1 VSVLEAVGI
10 TKSFGGV
17 HALSG
22 CSVKVERG
30 QIVGLV
36 GPNGAGKTTLFNILC
51 GLVSPTSGSV
61 TIEDQS
67 IVGLRPDQIAALGA
81 VKTFQVARGFGSLTV
96 IENLL
101 VADRLQRD
109 LSVWRAIM
117 HVAGRFDG
125 QKELAR
131 KAVEILAFLRLSH
144 LHDLPAAHLSTGQ
157 RKLLDIGRAL
167 MLSPKIILLDEPL
180 AGVNPKLAEQIAE
193 RIEDLRKDG
202 MSVALVEHRVE
213 FIRNLCDH
221 VYILSAGSILME
233 GDPHYVFSQS
243 EVISTFLGEEV
254 A

>member
-1 VSVLEAVGI
+1 MLEAIGI

-17 HALSG
+17 CALSG

-51 GLVSPTSGSV
+51 GLVPPTSGSV
-61 TIEDQS
+61 TIEDKL

-81 VKTFQVARGFGSLTV
+81 VKTFQVARGFGSLSV

-101 VADRLQRD
+101 VADRLQKD
-109 LSVWRAIM
+109 LSVWRAMM
-117 HVAGRFDG
+117 HVVGRYDH
-125 QKELAR
+125 QKALAR
-131 KAVEILAFLRLSH
+131 KAFEILEFLRLAN
-144 LHDLPAAHLSTGQ
+144 LHALPAAHLSTGQ

-167 MLSPKIILLDEPL
+167 MLSPRIILLDEPL
-180 AGVNPKLAEQIAE
+180 AGVNPKLAEQIAS

-213 FIRNLCDH
+213 FIRDLCDH
-221 VYILSAGSILME
+221 VYILSAGSILTE
-233 GDPHYVFSQS
+233 GDPHDVFSQPQ
-243 EVISTFLGEEV
+243 VIDIFLGGDV

>member
-1 VSVLEAVGI
+1 VLEAVGI

-17 HALSG
+17 CALSG

-61 TIEDQS
+61 TIEDKA

-81 VKTFQVARGFGSLTV
+81 VKTFQVARGFGSLSV

-101 VADRLQRD
+101 VADRLQKD
-109 LSVWRAIM
+109 LSVWRAM
-117 HVAGRFDG
+117 LHVVGRFDH
-125 QKELAR
+125 QKALAR
-131 KAVEILAFLRLSH
+131 KAFAILDFLRLAD
-144 LHDLPAAHLSTGQ
+144 LHSLPAAHLSTGQ

-167 MLSPKIILLDEPL
+167 MLSPRIVLLDEPL
-180 AGVNPKLAEQIAE
+180 AGVNPKLAEQIAA

-213 FIRNLCDH
+213 FIRDLCDH
-221 VYILSAGSILME
+221 VYILSAGSILTE
-233 GDPHYVFSQS
+233 GAPHDVFSQS
-243 EVISTFLGEEV
+243 QVIDIFLGGD
-254 A
+254 AS

>member
-1 VSVLEAVGI
+1 LTVLEAVGI

-17 HALSG
+17 CALSD

-61 TIEDQS
+61 TIEDKL

-81 VKTFQVARGFGSLTV
+81 VKTFQVARGFGSLSV

-101 VADRLQRD
+101 VADRLQKD
-109 LSVWRAIM
+109 LSVWRAM
-117 HVAGRFDG
+117 LHVVGRFDH
-125 QKELAR
+125 QKALAR
-131 KAVEILAFLRLSH
+131 KAFEILDFLRLAE
-144 LHDLPAAHLSTGQ
+144 LHALPAAHLSTGQ

-167 MLSPKIILLDEPL
+167 MLSPRIILLDEPL
-180 AGVNPKLAEQIAE
+180 AGVNPKLAEQIAA
-193 RIEDLRKDG
+193 RIDDLRKDG

-213 FIRNLCDH
+213 FIRDLCDR
-221 VYILSAGSILME
+221 VYILSAGSILTE
-233 GDPHYVFSQS
+233 GDPHEVFSQPQ
-243 EVISTFLGEEV
+243 VIDIFLGGDI